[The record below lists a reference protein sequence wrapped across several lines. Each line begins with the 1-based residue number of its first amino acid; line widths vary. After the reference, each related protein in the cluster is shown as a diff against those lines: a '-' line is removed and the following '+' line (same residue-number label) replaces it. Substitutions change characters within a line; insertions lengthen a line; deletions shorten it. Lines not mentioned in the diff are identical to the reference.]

1 MTTKFS
7 QCIISYALTIHTY
20 EFAKTKKS
28 PKDMVVVL
36 ELMGKSLALAL
47 AFGRHEKQY
56 WHSRHFQGDP
66 AL

>member
-1 MTTKFS
+1 MHN
-7 QCIISYALTIHTY
+7 IICSNNSYIQVCQNK
-20 EFAKTKKS
+20 KTKKS